1 MYGCSLWVGFD
12 SLVLQLS
19 AAEGKSHALEE
30 ELSPLKENIR
40 QLTAQ
45 KDSLIA
51 ESTALKNEVVF

>member
-1 MYGCSLWVGFD
+1 MGVRYGLGFD

-19 AAEGKSHALEE
+19 SAEGKSHALEE
-30 ELSPLKENIR
+30 ELSPLKENIK

-51 ESTALKNEVVF
+51 ESTALKNEVIF